1 MAEVVKSR
9 RHEVFS
15 NIASQNL
22 TPTLEKVPN
31 YLSTGQRQVTRS
43 SDVIAPPSSLARPN
57 YEDIL
62 RRVSVVIFN
71 HIENCERRF
80 KEARPEQFETGLYH
94 LSQLKVF
101 SEENFESQRYMYNFV
116 RMPISRVGFCYGIN
130 RQRKIYKVPTLNEVH
145 TFLETLFVKAQLS
158 PECSI
163 VSLIYVERLMEQ
175 ANVPLVAQ
183 TWAPILL
190 CGLLIASKVWADMSS
205 WNIEIAQIYPQY
217 SLQSINR
224 LERTFCHNIGWDLYI
239 SSSLYAKY
247 YFALRAATEK
257 KDFRRNYNVMMV
269 QAPGAEK
276 IAERSGDM
284 KNAMKDIMSM
294 SM

>member
-1 MAEVVKSR
+1 MSAVGIGTR
-9 RHEVFS
+9 RPPIGEVFS

-22 TPTLEKVPN
+22 TPTLDNVPG
-31 YLSTGQRQVTRS
+31 YLPAGNRKAVRP
-43 SDVIAPPSSLARPN
+43 SDIIAPPSSLARPN

-80 KEARPEQFETGLYH
+80 KEAGPQQFETGLYH
-94 LSQLKVF
+94 LSQLRVF

-116 RMPISRVGFCYGIN
+116 RMPICRVGFCYAI
-130 RQRKIYKVPTLNEVH
+130 RMQPKIYKTPTLNEVH
-145 TFLETLFVKAQLS
+145 NFLETLFVKAQLS

-190 CGLLIASKVWADMSS
+190 CGLLIASKVWADMRSV
-205 WNIEIAQIYPQY
+205 
-217 SLQSINR
+217 
-224 LERTFCHNIGWDLYI
+224 
-239 SSSLYAKY
+239 
-247 YFALRAATEK
+247 FAI
-257 KDFRRNYNVMMV
+257 V
-269 QAPGAEK
+269 
-276 IAERSGDM
+276 
-284 KNAMKDIMSM
+284 
-294 SM
+294 